1 MRVLLFGFGSRG
13 DVQPYI
19 ALGKGLQQAGYDVT
33 VAAGANFGDWI
44 AREGLGF
51 DPIHVDIEAEMQT
64 DVGKNWLSASSH
76 NPIAELRQMR
86 RMVDSAARTVGADI
100 AGMIDRYDA
109 FISGV
114 LTVDALAAA
123 CAARGKHLVNGLM
136 SPWTPTR
143 SGAAGMQ
150 AALPTRDSV
159 INYVTGYVVEWMMAG
174 VLAPPSRELRRRLNL
189 PPPTRQAFLRA
200 WNQTPTLIGISPL
213 VLPPPPDWGD
223 HLHVTGYWFL
233 DAPIDWQPD
242 PRLTAFLAAGDA
254 PIYIGFGSMSSRD
267 PEATLRLML
276 GAVARTGKRA
286 IIHSGWAGLRAD
298 TLPDTVYL
306 LDHAPHDWLFPR
318 MAAIIHHGGAGTTGA
333 GVRAGIP
340 SAVIAHIGDQP
351 YWGRRLHELGV
362 GAAPI
367 RRHQLTVDNL
377 SAMITTLT
385 GDPGL
390 RERAADLGAR
400 IRAEDGVGTAVR
412 HFARLTGT

>member
-33 VAAGANFGDWI
+33 VAAGANFGGWI

-51 DPIHVDIEAEMQT
+51 DPIQVDIEAEMQT

-76 NPIAELRQMR
+76 NAMAELRQMR
-86 RMVDSAARTVGADI
+86 RMVDTAARTVGADI

-123 CAARGKHLVNGLM
+123 CTARGKRVVNGLM

-150 AALPTRDSV
+150 ASLPTRDSI

-174 VLAPPSRELRRRLNL
+174 VLAPPSRELRRLLHL
-189 PPPTRQAFLRA
+189 PPPTRKAFLRA
-200 WNQTPTLIGISPL
+200 WNRTPTLIGISPL

-233 DAPIDWQPD
+233 DAPADWQPD
-242 PRLTAFLAAGDA
+242 PRLTAFLTAGDA

-267 PEATLRLML
+267 PEATLRLIL
-276 GAVARTGKRA
+276 GAVAQTGKRA
-286 IIHSGWAGLRAD
+286 IIHSGWAGLRAE
-298 TLPDTVYL
+298 TLPDKVYL

-318 MAAIIHHGGAGTTGA
+318 MAGVIHHGGAGTTGA
-333 GVRAGIP
+333 GVRAGVP

-377 SAMITTLT
+377 STLIDTLT
-385 GDPGL
+385 SDPGL

-400 IRAEDGVGTAVR
+400 IRAEDGVATAVR